1 MTLILMML
9 HWPTNTHTQH
19 HTAHLDFNI
28 RVNAAMKILLKHST
42 LMYNYIQLQ

>member
-9 HWPTNTHTQH
+9 RWPTNTHTQY

-28 RVNAAMKILLKHST
+28 RVNGSYENST
-42 LMYNYIQLQ
+42 ET